1 MNTEFS
7 EKIDPAQPVLKAP
20 FPWFGG
26 KSRAADL
33 IWPRLGK
40 VPNYVEP
47 FAGSLAVLLRRPH
60 APGNEIVNDLDCYV
74 ANAWRAMAAEPQ
86 QVAQYCDWPVNEADL
101 HARHR
106 WLHGRME
113 FRLRMENEPD
123 FFDARIA
130 GYWIWGLSCWIGDN
144 FCRPKVQGGRPN
156 FKGRGIVSDSHPPAD
171 GIGKKRPNVRDTFG
185 VHAMHLQTDRT
196 KPRTTGGQGVA
207 RQVPHLTGGKGG
219 SPSGAAP
226 DVASCDGENVHAK
239 RPQIQ
244 RRRGRG
250 CNAAPENKFPPGS
263 QGIRPAWA
271 GKCGVH
277 TKEVGGTTGIWRKR
291 PELESDKGGFF
302 HGQSNGHC
310 QTENLIAWFDG
321 LAARL
326 RHVKVCCGGWER
338 VCTKAATFGQG
349 LTAVLLDPPYDP
361 ALCDTVYGDHHG
373 ASVSAEVRA
382 WALEAGKNP
391 LMRIALCGYIGEH
404 DMPADWECVAWKASG
419 GYASAAGNHENSKK
433 ERIWF
438 SPNCLNTN
446 PELFT

>member
-1 MNTEFS
+1 M
-7 EKIDPAQPVLKAP
+7 
-20 FPWFGG
+20 
-26 KSRAADL
+26 
-33 IWPRLGK
+33 
-40 VPNYVEP
+40 PNYVEP

-74 ANAWRAMAAEPQ
+74 ANAWRAMAGAPEE
-86 QVAQYCDWPVNEADL
+86 VARYCDWPVNEADL

-106 WLHGRME
+106 WLHGRSE

-144 FCRPKVQGGRPN
+144 FCRPKAQSAAPLLTCEAGVN
-156 FKGRGIVSDSHPPAD
+156 VPPAD
-171 GIGKKRPNVRDTFG
+171 ALGKKRPNVRDTFG
-185 VHAMHLQTDRT
+185 VHAMHLKTDRT
-196 KPRTTGGQGVA
+196 RPHFTSGQGVA

-226 DVASCDGENVHAK
+226 DDASSDGENVPAK

-250 CNAAPENKFPPGS
+250 CNAPPENKFPPGS

-271 GKCGVH
+271 GRCGVMA
-277 TKEVGGTTGIWRKR
+277 KN
-291 PELESDKGGFF
+291 D
-302 HGQSNGHC
+302 NGNNRC

-338 VCTKAATFGQG
+338 VCTKAATFGHG

-391 LMRIALCGYIGEH
+391 LMRVALCGYIGEH

-438 SPNCLNTN
+438 SPHCLKPKEN
-446 PELFT
+446 PELFPA